1 MAILLADYTATKH
14 KGLFVHKKD
23 SNKFLFNFRLNG
35 KATRKTF
42 QANPSHG
49 KSDKLKTAY
58 KAMEE
63 LKEVK
68 NRVGLSGANLKATTD
83 EYFDRLQLMTERN
96 DDTQKAYKYHYDKYI
111 KPLIG
116 NMKITN
122 ITPRHISD
130 ITALTKHLANS
141 TRQKSTA
148 ILIPIFR
155 LAIDEELIQFSP
167 IKQIH
172 KIKRKQLEEKKVISD
187 AETKYKQVHKAIHQ
201 VFGTDDLIVLDKNNK
216 VQCSVNH
223 KIRAL
228 FLFGFY
234 GRRKTET
241 LHLKWDDIDFKNNTY
256 RIRGTN
262 SKINT
267 DMSFQ
272 LAEDVKEALLKCE
285 RFGEYIFSSNRD
297 SSRPIS
303 EIREHTAK
311 VQAITVPEYTFHWMR
326 NLAVSALSAMGV
338 EAIHLSSMLG
348 HTDTATVKQYLSLQR
363 EKSSAHTLDVSK
375 KLLS

>member
-1 MAILLADYTATKH
+1 MAISLADYSTTKH

-23 SNKFLFNFRLNG
+23 NNKFLFNFRLNG

-42 QANPSHG
+42 NANPSHS
-49 KSDKLKTAY
+49 KADKLKTAY
-58 KAMEE
+58 KALEE
-63 LKEVK
+63 LKDVK
-68 NRVGLSGANLKATTD
+68 NRVGLSGANLKATVND
-83 EYFDRLQLMTERN
+83 YFDRLQDMTERN
-96 DDTQKAYKYHYDKYI
+96 DDTKQAYKNHYVKYI
-111 KPLIG
+111 QPSIG
-116 NMKITN
+116 TMEITKVS
-122 ITPRHISD
+122 PRHISD
-130 ITALTKHLANS
+130 IMALTKHLANS

-148 ILIPIFR
+148 ILMPMFR

-167 IKQIH
+167 VKQIH
-172 KIKRKQLEEKKVISD
+172 KVKRKQLEEKKVISNAD
-187 AETKYKQVHKAIHQ
+187 EKYRLVHRAINR
-201 VFGTDDLIVLDKNNK
+201 VFGTDELITLEDKTK
-216 VQCSVNH
+216 VQCSVNP

-228 FLFGFY
+228 FLFGFH

-241 LHLKWDDIDFKNNTY
+241 LNLKWDDINFSSDSYT
-256 RIRGTN
+256 IRGSN

-267 DMSFQ
+267 DMVFK
-272 LAEDVKEALLKCE
+272 LPPDVKVALLECE
-285 RFGEYIFSSNRD
+285 RLGDYIFSSNRD

-311 VQAITVPEYTFHWMR
+311 VRALTVPEYSFHWMR
-326 NLAVSALSAMGV
+326 NLAVSALSSMGV